1 MGLIKINCKS
11 DEICSSFL
19 YEKKKTLSIGD
30 SLGNIRIL
38 NLKEKLNTSKI
49 MKIHDLEITRITVMG
64 SKLLSCS
71 LDSKL
76 KVWDLNKWCLIN
88 SFLDHRGS
96 INDLDVLE
104 RNISTVSDDGDL
116 RFWDTRSKSSI
127 GKISHGFNLTGCRF
141 LNDKNLIISHGITN
155 LLYLWDLRMT
165 RNFLVQSRILK
176 NSICSILSSCVSR
189 ISNFIFIIDS
199 HYKIHRLNNHLKKNV
214 SKCKFFRKEIVKE
227 KIFYRNILK
236 LNLDDNGKFILNGD
250 FCGKSFIRSQKNG
263 KILNQFNDHT
273 TPVKEVMISFALK
286 MFISCSIDGL
296 IVLRTF

>member
-1 MGLIKINCKS
+1 MGLIKINCKNE
-11 DEICSSFL
+11 EICSSFL
-19 YEKKKTLSIGD
+19 DEKKKTLSIGD

-38 NLKEKLNTSKI
+38 NLKEKLNISKI
-49 MKIHDLEITRITVMG
+49 MQIHDLEITRMTVMD
-64 SKLLSCS
+64 SKLLTCS

-96 INDLDVLE
+96 INDLDILE

-116 RFWDTRSKSSI
+116 RFWDTRNKSSI
-127 GKISHGFNLTGCRF
+127 GKISHGFNLSGCRF
-141 LNDKNLIISHGITN
+141 LNDKNLIVSHGITN
-155 LLYLWDLRMT
+155 FLYLWDLRMT
-165 RNFLVQSRILK
+165 RNFLIQSRILK

-189 ISNFIFIIDS
+189 ISNFIFILDS
-199 HYKIHRLNNHLKKNV
+199 QYKVHRLNNQLKKNGT
-214 SKCKFFRKEIVKE
+214 KCKFLKKGIMKE
-227 KIFYRNILK
+227 KIFHRNILK
-236 LNLDDNGKFILNGD
+236 LNIDNKGKFILNGD
-250 FCGKSFIRSQKNG
+250 FWGKSFIRNQKNG
-263 KILNQFNDHT
+263 KILAQFKDHI